1 MNPEGTSGDEYATKP
16 PANLGEGFWL
26 KKGTF
31 KSVPVGHA
39 NCLTCHAQDSG
50 MTPAPTD
57 CATCHKL
64 AQPQPPAD
72 FDAKLATRMGATDR
86 VTLDAWRRRDS
97 TGKFRHEFAS
107 HSELSCDTCH
117 SVATMTT
124 NVPSTKR
131 VAITSCAMC
140 HATATAADG
149 GALNIEMDARKA
161 NAKFQCTKCH
171 VVFGTKPVPESHR
184 KAIVDA
190 GGTP

>member
-1 MNPEGTSGDEYATKP
+1 
-16 PANLGEGFWL
+16 
-26 KKGTF
+26 
-31 KSVPVGHA
+31 
-39 NCLTCHAQDSG
+39 
-50 MTPAPTD
+50 
-57 CATCHKL
+57 
-64 AQPQPPAD
+64 
-72 FDAKLATRMGATDR
+72 MGATDR